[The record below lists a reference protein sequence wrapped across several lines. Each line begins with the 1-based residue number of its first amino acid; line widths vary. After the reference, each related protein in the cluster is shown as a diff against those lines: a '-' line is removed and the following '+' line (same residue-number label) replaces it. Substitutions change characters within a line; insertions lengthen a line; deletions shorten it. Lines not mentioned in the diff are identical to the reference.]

1 MPIRAKTASAASRC
15 SVVWALIGGAD
26 VLEEL
31 TVGAAVVLLLIVV
44 DPFEADG
51 QKLPF
56 CCRQL
61 NWVTTSGSTGVPS
74 GRLTKS
80 RKASDV
86 MDPARGSF
94 RAGHMIQGKPCE
106 PSKFRVCSTAS
117 PFPSRKSTSLG
128 VLMMGVP
135 SRSRPF
141 LAASRARVLW
151 LAGVKA
157 AGV

>member
-51 QKLPF
+51 QKLPVR
-56 CCRQL
+56 CRQL

-74 GRLTKS
+74 GLLTKS
-80 RKASDV
+80 RKASGA
-86 MDPARGSF
+86 MDPARGF
-94 RAGHMIQGKPCE
+94 CRDGHMIQGKPWD
-106 PSKFRVCSTAS
+106 PSKLRCCSTAS

-128 VLMMGVP
+128 VLMTGVP

-141 LAASRARVLW
+141 FAASWARIFW
-151 LAGVKA
+151 PAGVKA